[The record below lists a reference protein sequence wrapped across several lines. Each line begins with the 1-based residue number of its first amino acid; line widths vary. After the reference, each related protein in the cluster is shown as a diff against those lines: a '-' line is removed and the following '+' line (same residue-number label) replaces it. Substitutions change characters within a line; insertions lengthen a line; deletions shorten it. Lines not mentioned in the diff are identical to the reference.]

1 MMRLYV
7 LIEELLSFFLF
18 LERLALSWIGAMLP
32 RLLSTAS
39 VFLFLEN
46 LLGWNDVY
54 CYGSGQTAVL
64 SPNAM
69 E

>member
-1 MMRLYV
+1 MLSRLP
-7 LIEELLSFFLF
+7 S
-18 LERLALSWIGAMLP
+18 M
-32 RLLSTAS
+32 TS
-39 VFLFLEN
+39 VFLCLEN

-64 SPNAM
+64 GPNAM